1 VNDGILPKN
10 LHSEYGTMQFG
21 SSNVL
26 WNSNGHKGRQ
36 SNDSAPEFNKYLDN
50 DNGARVGEDSCTKI
64 NSGFEVNQFMEF
76 GSIRRTVGGSGSC
89 TPIVNGKIYESSFAS
104 DTSVGANA
112 LQGSKNV
119 FSFGR
124 SNHLTLG
131 TAVPFEGNLTSL
143 PYLVSS
149 STSNQN
155 STLKQRGVNMDTYML
170 DENMRLLAL
179 TQMLELSKQQQALYF
194 HDMNQ
199 KLGKSN
205 ISKPQNYIYKASVP
219 EPGSSGASLKLA
231 QNRGTCGNLEITD
244 GTHKLTGYAHWHTII
259 FLSSFNR
266 FLRFLA
272 WIVDFLL

>member
-1 VNDGILPKN
+1 
-10 LHSEYGTMQFG
+10 
-21 SSNVL
+21 
-26 WNSNGHKGRQ
+26 
-36 SNDSAPEFNKYLDN
+36 
-50 DNGARVGEDSCTKI
+50 
-64 NSGFEVNQFMEF
+64 
-76 GSIRRTVGGSGSC
+76 
-89 TPIVNGKIYESSFAS
+89 
-104 DTSVGANA
+104 
-112 LQGSKNV
+112 
-119 FSFGR
+119 
-124 SNHLTLG
+124 
-131 TAVPFEGNLTSL
+131 
-143 PYLVSS
+143 
-149 STSNQN
+149 
-155 STLKQRGVNMDTYML
+155 MDTYML